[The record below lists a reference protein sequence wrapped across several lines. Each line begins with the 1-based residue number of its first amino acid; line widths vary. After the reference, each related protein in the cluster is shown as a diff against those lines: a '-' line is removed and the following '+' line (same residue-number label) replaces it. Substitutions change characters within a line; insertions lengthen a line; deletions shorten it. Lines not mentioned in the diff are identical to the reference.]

1 MPGFSGRFPHVGKH
15 KWLVVELKKHQGS
28 DQVVGQIL
36 KYMGW
41 VEENLAAKGDLVEG
55 IIITSS
61 ADERVRLAL
70 KNQKNINL
78 YLYEV
83 NFSLSPAA
91 R

>member
-1 MPGFSGRFPHVGKH
+1 
-15 KWLVVELKKHQGS
+15 
-28 DQVVGQIL
+28 
-36 KYMGW
+36 MGW